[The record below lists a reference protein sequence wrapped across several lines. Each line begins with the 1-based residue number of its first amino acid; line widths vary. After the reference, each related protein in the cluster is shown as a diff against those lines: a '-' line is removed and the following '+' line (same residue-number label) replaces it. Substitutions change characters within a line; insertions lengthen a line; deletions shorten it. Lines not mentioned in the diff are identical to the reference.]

1 MTAPNFFTPTD
12 RTTVTVFFN
21 EAPHHFFGYQ
31 PTHSVRQV
39 FTYTTTAPPEHAAEE
54 AFRLFNMDLEWLS
67 GWELE
72 TATTYRLAHLRS
84 LSVGDVLKINE
95 TWWACASVGFTEL
108 DEAPSTDHKPG
119 EGQ

>member
-1 MTAPNFFTPTD
+1 MSTS
-12 RTTVTVFFN
+12 TVTVFFN